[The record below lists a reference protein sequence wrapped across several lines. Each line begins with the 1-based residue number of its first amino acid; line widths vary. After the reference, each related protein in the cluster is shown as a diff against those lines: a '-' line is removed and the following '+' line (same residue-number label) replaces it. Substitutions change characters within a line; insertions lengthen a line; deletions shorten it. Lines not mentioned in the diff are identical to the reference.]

1 MTNQIFKSA
10 ILDFS
15 VSAQNAKAN
24 VPQIKFSTQDSGGTA
39 RLKFTAKKR

>member
-24 VPQIKFSTQDSGGTA
+24 VPQI
-39 RLKFTAKKR
+39 